1 MQASGISCV
10 PSFIC
15 RQVPTLES
23 KHHFELSSASSFMK
37 AYWSFLLQIE
47 STEPNHI
54 FQRGKYIS
62 ACVGSSWDGV
72 NFPIAALMVLCFAL
86 AAGKVLVKQRCLV
99 VLETR
104 LLSTPPLWWALG
116 GQVLGRGP
124 GQIHMLNTYIKKAL
138 KKGEIQAP
146 VTIKSFTLFIFFYI
160 TITSFSKEEKIV
172 KLLDLFKQI
181 ILNKIAHLQKAFLN
195 LKI

>member
-1 MQASGISCV
+1 
-10 PSFIC
+10 
-15 RQVPTLES
+15 
-23 KHHFELSSASSFMK
+23 
-37 AYWSFLLQIE
+37 
-47 STEPNHI
+47 
-54 FQRGKYIS
+54 
-62 ACVGSSWDGV
+62 
-72 NFPIAALMVLCFAL
+72 
-86 AAGKVLVKQRCLV
+86 
-99 VLETR
+99 
-104 LLSTPPLWWALG
+104 
-116 GQVLGRGP
+116 
-124 GQIHMLNTYIKKAL
+124 MLNTYIKKAF